1 MTRPAKES
9 FPSFTGLADPQ
20 AGMPAARRLSRNHAQ
35 AQTSLRSVATS
46 GGAPRPPLGGSNVAT
61 TGRQVEIRPANHN
74 ERPVCSV
81 HILLVEDHLPTA
93 AAMADLL
100 TGFGY
105 SVTVTHN
112 LHEARAAAAREPPQV
127 LVSDIDLPDG
137 SGRDL
142 MRELHERYRMHG
154 VAVSGHSLDED
165 RQNSLAAGFDTHLA
179 KPIRIQELRSAV
191 AHATRPGA

>member
-1 MTRPAKES
+1 MTKPAKES
-9 FPSFTGLADPQ
+9 FSSVRGLADPP
-20 AGMPAARRLSRNHAQ
+20 AGTPAARRPFRNQLEAQ
-35 AQTSLRSVATS
+35 SSLRAVVN
-46 GGAPRPPLGGSNVAT
+46 GGGTPRTPLGSPNVAT
-61 TGRQVEIRPANHN
+61 TGRQVEIRPANQN
-74 ERPVCSV
+74 ERPVSSV

-93 AAMADLL
+93 TAMADLL

-112 LHEARAAAAREPPQV
+112 LHEARVAAAREPPQV

-179 KPIRIQELRSAV
+179 KPIRIQELRTAV